1 MNRPENRAA
10 TPSPATHAIPTL
22 LDALPPLPLIDR
34 GFRHLVHRNLSSF
47 TDGELQI
54 ADAAGSPTYG
64 AVVTPTLRARI
75 DVHDPRTYRA
85 IALGGT
91 IGAAEA
97 YADGWWTADDLTA
110 LIRIMARN
118 RGAARRMEGWSTW
131 MAWAGHLASFR
142 LRTNRKSQSRRNI
155 SAHYDLGNDFFSA
168 FLDRTM
174 TYSCAV
180 FPDSG
185 SSLEEGSRHKLDLIC
200 QKLDLSPHDELLE
213 IGTGWGSLAIH
224 AASRYGCRVVTTT
237 ISKEQFSHATQAVR
251 AAGLEDRIT
260 ILTSD
265 YRDLPTLLGRRFD
278 KVVSV
283 EMIEAVGYD
292 FLDRYF
298 QVCEAMTKP
307 GGAMLLQSIV
317 IADPLYEAYRR
328 SVDVIQRYIFPGGF
342 LPSTADLRRRIAE
355 RTDFRIAGLDDI
367 TAHYPRTLRL
377 WRQSLVENWSRL
389 RERGYPETL
398 LRMWEYYFCYSE
410 GGFLEETVGDVQ
422 LLLSRP
428 RA

>member
-1 MNRPENRAA
+1 MNREE
-10 TPSPATHAIPTL
+10 TCDDTLDTTQDIHTL
-22 LDALPPLPLIDR
+22 LQRPPALPLIDR
-34 GFRHLVHRNLSSF
+34 GCRHLVHRNLSLF
-47 TDGELQI
+47 TDGEIQVADVIGARTFGAALTPALQ
-54 ADAAGSPTYG
+54 
-64 AVVTPTLRARI
+64 ARI

-85 IALGGT
+85 IALGGS

-97 YADGWWTADDLTA
+97 YADGWWTSDDLTA

-118 RGAARRMEGWSTW
+118 RDAAKELEGWSTW
-131 MAWAGHLASFR
+131 MAWAVHLASFR
-142 LRTNRKSQSRRNI
+142 LRANRKSQSRRNI
-155 SAHYDLGNDFFSA
+155 AAHYDLGNDFFAA

-180 FPDSG
+180 FPDPG

-200 QKLDLSPHDELLE
+200 QKLNLSPQDELLE

-237 ISKEQFSHATQAVR
+237 ISQEQFSHAIQAVR
-251 AAGLEDRIT
+251 AAGLEHRVT
-260 ILTSD
+260 VLTSD
-265 YRDLPTLLGRRFD
+265 YRDLPTRLGRRFD

-298 QVCEAMTKP
+298 EVCQAMTKP

-317 IADPLYEAYRR
+317 IADALYETYRR

-342 LPSTADLRRRIAE
+342 LPSTADLRRRIAD
-355 RTDFRIAGLDDI
+355 RTDFRIANLDDI
-367 TAHYPRTLRL
+367 TEHYPRTLRL
-377 WRQSLVENWSRL
+377 WRQCLVENWSHL

-428 RA
+428 RT